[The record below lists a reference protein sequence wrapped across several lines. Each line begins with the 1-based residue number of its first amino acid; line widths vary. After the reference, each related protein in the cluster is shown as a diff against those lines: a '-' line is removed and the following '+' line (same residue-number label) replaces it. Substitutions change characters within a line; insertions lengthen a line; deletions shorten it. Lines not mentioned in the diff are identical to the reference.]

1 MWLQQPG
8 RCHTVQALRVA
19 EIFVLICSEIEMAF
33 VEIYFGRISLYL
45 FFFLFLLSWWDGG
58 SQQTA
63 GTFVSSKL
71 ENQILFLI
79 HKIPAAE
86 TL

>member
-45 FFFLFLLSWWDGG
+45 FFSISSLLVGWWQSTNSWNICFFKTGKSD
-58 SQQTA
+58 
-63 GTFVSSKL
+63 
-71 ENQILFLI
+71 LI
-79 HKIPAAE
+79 FN
-86 TL
+86 T

>member
-8 RCHTVQALRVA
+8 RCHTVRTLRVA

-45 FFFLFLLSWWDGG
+45 FFSISSLLVDGG